1 MVVGSIPT
9 KATIYFI
16 IFIIMAFVKR
26 PVSQGSEYFRPDVY
40 VNFRSTNSINE
51 ETQEVKK
58 WGKFVIGKKNPE
70 TGEYESKE
78 VDSLDFY
85 SLMILDKLESEY
97 ESSDLVKNIY
107 TEELSIKDKKTF
119 KFVCNAKWDNDLK
132 KFIDTKNTDQLE
144 DFKVKKVLIGQLKD
158 TKEIFKLELGG
169 TQARNL
175 MTRKFSRNNLYNANW
190 DYKLTQEEE
199 DKQKQVVTLFMD
211 GVDLKLTPSK
221 EQYKVG
227 KDKNYKNVFLLE
239 VEWNTNEV
247 ILDDKAMK
255 TIDIIEAQLSG
266 TNKPTQTERLDE
278 EISIEDIPF

>member
-1 MVVGSIPT
+1 
-9 KATIYFI
+9 
-16 IFIIMAFVKR
+16 MAYVKR
-26 PVSQGSEYFRPDVY
+26 PTTQSAEYFRPDVY

-51 ETQEVKK
+51 QTQEIKK
-58 WGKFVIGKKNPE
+58 GWVFVIWKKNSE
-70 TGEYESKE
+70 TWEYESKE
-78 VDSLDFY
+78 VDSLEFF

-107 TEELSIKDKKTF
+107 TEELSIKDKKSF

-132 KFIDTKNTDQLE
+132 KFIDVKTRDVLE

-158 TKEIFKLELGG
+158 TKEIFKLELWG

-190 DYKLTQEEE
+190 DYKLTPEEE

-211 GVDLKLTPSK
+211 WVDLKLTPSK
-221 EQYKVG
+221 EAYKVW
-227 KDKNYKNVFLLE
+227 KDKNYKNVYLLE

-247 ILDDKAMK
+247 TLDEKALK
-255 TIDIIEAQLSG
+255 TIEILEAQLSWN
-266 TNKPTQTERLDE
+266 NKPTAVQPESND